1 MRKLRNIAIIAHVDH
16 GKTTLV
22 DKMIMQGNLLRD
34 NEHTGGDLI
43 MDNNDIER
51 ERGITILSK
60 NVSVIYQDYKIN
72 ISDLHVT
79 SDGDHF
85 TCEIEA
91 MLFDM
96 TMLGKMCMQLRNIG
110 SVNTVNVTKID
121 NRLLNTEECSCEAIT
136 NNE

>member
-1 MRKLRNIAIIAHVDH
+1 MR
-16 GKTTLV
+16 
-22 DKMIMQGNLLRD
+22 
-34 NEHTGGDLI
+34 
-43 MDNNDIER
+43 
-51 ERGITILSK
+51 ILKVMSE
-60 NVSVIYQDYKIN
+60 DYKIN

-85 TCEIEA
+85 VCEIEL

-121 NRLLNTEECSCEAIT
+121 NRALTAEECDCENIAEH
-136 NNE
+136 NNK